1 MLAALG
7 RIIERGMPFA
17 RYLVEGPSME
27 PAYRDGERLVVNR
40 YAYWRKRPAIGDV
53 VVLRDPD
60 DSGRYLLKR
69 IAKAPDGMNPGRSR
83 VYVLGDNIDS
93 SRDSREFGLVPR
105 KRIIGRVWF
114 RY

>member
-83 VYVLGDNIDS
+83 VYVFGDNIDS

-105 KRIIGRVWF
+105 KRIVGRVWF

>member
-1 MLAALG
+1 
-7 RIIERGMPFA
+7 MPIA

-40 YAYWRKRPAIGDV
+40 YAYRRRRPAVGDV

-69 IAKAPDGMNPGRSR
+69 IVKAPDGIDPGPRR
-83 VYVLGDNIDS
+83 VYVLGDNRNA
-93 SRDSREFGLVPR
+93 SRDSREFGPVGR
-105 KRIIGRVWF
+105 DRIIGRVWF